1 MTNSLSFYYP
11 KKDKISDDLLERI
24 LQLNQFNTPALGSLK
39 NIDHLK
45 ELYFFSKFILVVKNK
60 KSLIGFAVVMDGNSE
75 YQSLNYKYFK
85 KRFGS
90 SFLYIDRVAVHSDF
104 QNKSVGSLIYKHVY
118 SISLAIPFPLC
129 CEVNT
134 VPLNT
139 QSLNFHKKMEFHK
152 IDEIPFGE
160 KRVAM
165 LVKD

>member
-1 MTNSLSFYYP
+1 MNSSLSFYYP
-11 KKDKISDDLLERI
+11 KKDKISDDLLERV
-24 LQLNQFNTPALGSLK
+24 LELNQFNIPALGSLK

-45 ELYFFSKFILVVKNK
+45 ELYFFSKFFLVVKNK
-60 KSLIGFAVVMDGNSE
+60 KSLIGFAVVMDGSSE

-85 KRFGS
+85 KKFGT

-118 SISLAIPFPLC
+118 SISLAIPYPLC

-165 LVKD
+165 LVKH